1 MKPAQQRRYVQ
12 FLQAIYVVFGLLIAL
27 LIVSVLLMA
36 LAANPCAALT
46 SLDYG
51 ATTLLVAPFQ
61 GIIATPTSSS
71 SAVLEFSSVVAT
83 FVYALMAWVIVRL
96 IVILRPRRRTPT
108 SA

>member
-12 FLQAIYVVFGLLIAL
+12 FLQAIYVVFGLLIA
-27 LIVSVLLMA
+27 
-36 LAANPCAALT
+36 
-46 SLDYG
+46 
-51 ATTLLVAPFQ
+51 LLVAPFQ